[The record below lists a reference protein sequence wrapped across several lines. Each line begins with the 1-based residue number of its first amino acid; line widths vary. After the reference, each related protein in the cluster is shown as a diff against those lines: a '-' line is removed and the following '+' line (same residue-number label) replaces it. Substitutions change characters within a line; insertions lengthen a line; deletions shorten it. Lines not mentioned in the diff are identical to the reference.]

1 MSIPINER
9 GHAVND
15 FAQWMTSEK
24 ALSSDNRPLRLRLAY
39 PEGVNEDVLLPQRI
53 SGSEAI
59 CGSIEYR
66 ILCVATEAGLPLK
79 QFIAVPA
86 ELQIVTDR
94 GQLRRVCGIVAEAC
108 AGQSDGGLATYQLVL
123 RDALALMEKRINTRV
138 FRGKNELQ
146 IVQILLDEWRQ
157 GNSILAASLDY
168 VIDPALAARHL
179 PAREFIMQHNESDAA
194 FIRRLLRRRGIAWC
208 FQPGP
213 STAATAAKSIVHSLL
228 LFDDASRLPQNAAG
242 TVRYHRDDASEER
255 DTVTA
260 WSAVRRLQPG
270 KSERYSWDESHPH
283 SPQFM
288 HTQAQAMA
296 DQGVN
301 GNRLAAS
308 LDDYMLEMPHAGAS
322 NDDHRHLGQLAMA
335 RHDLE
340 SKCFQGEA
348 CVRDFCAGQWFSLE
362 GHADID
368 THPFAERSFVLTAV
382 SILASNNL
390 PKSLDERIERLF
402 AQSGWQPDASLAPAV
417 RRDDVLRYRNRF
429 TCVRRGIEI
438 VPGYDVRSDLPVVR
452 LQSAL
457 VVGPAGEEVHCD
469 VLGRVKVR
477 FGATRAQDH
486 AHAGGSGASDTER
499 DSAWVRVA
507 SSWAGN
513 GPGSGQ
519 QCGTLTLPRIGS
531 EVLIDF
537 LGGDPDQ
544 PIIIGQL
551 YNAVGAPP
559 ALSQRGV
566 LPGNRYLSGMR
577 SREVKGAR
585 GNQLCFDDTPSQISA
600 QLASDQAATQL
611 NLGYLA
617 EPRSDGAGQQRGDGF
632 ELRSD
637 ASGSLRTARSLLIS
651 AWKRI
656 DAQGKQLDSTEHL
669 ALMKEC
675 LELFSSL
682 GEFAAQHQALALDAA
697 GSKELSSDVAADKA
711 VISIT
716 APDGLAFSTPK
727 TIATHAGA
735 NIDMVTQQHLQLTA
749 AQRCNMNAGKGIS
762 LFAHKDGIAQI
773 AHFGKFL
780 LQSQHDALQADAA
793 KEIKL
798 TAGTR
803 FIAMAQ
809 DDITFMTAG
818 GAYLK
823 LAGGAVELG
832 GPGALT
838 VKTDGHHWNG
848 PGSMKAELPTFS
860 EGDLGRTPRLLR
872 PTDGLPVE
880 GAQVHIERE
889 GGSALTGTSGGDGRG
904 PTIMSDHLQKLK
916 TFFFVRRP

>member
-1 MSIPINER
+1 MK
-9 GHAVND
+9 D

-24 ALSSDNRPLRLRLAY
+24 TLSSDNRPLRLRLAY
-39 PEGVNEDVLLPQRI
+39 PEGINEDVLLPQRI

-59 CGSIEYR
+59 CGGIEYR
-66 ILCVATEAGLPLK
+66 ILCVATEVQLALK

-146 IVQILLDEWRQ
+146 VVQILVDEWRQ
-157 GNSILAASLDY
+157 GNSVLAASLDY
-168 VIDPALAARHL
+168 AIDPALVARNL
-179 PAREFIMQHNESDAA
+179 PVREFTMQHNESDAA

-208 FQPGP
+208 FQPGS
-213 STAATAAKSIVHSLL
+213 STASADAKFPVHTLF

-242 TVRYHRDDASEER
+242 TVRYHRDDATEER

-270 KSERYSWDESHPH
+270 KSERYSWDEGHPH

-288 HTQAQAMA
+288 RTQAVGMV
-296 DQGVN
+296 DQGGN

-308 LDDYMLEMPHAGAS
+308 LDDYIVEMPNAGAS
-322 NDDHRHLGQLAMA
+322 NDDQRYLGQLAMA

-362 GHADID
+362 GHAEID
-368 THPFAERSFVLTAV
+368 SHPAAERCFVLTAV
-382 SILASNNL
+382 SVLASNNL
-390 PKSLDERIERLF
+390 PKGLDARIERLF
-402 AQSGWQPDASLAPAV
+402 SQSGWPLDSGLAPPGMA
-417 RRDDVLRYRNRF
+417 DSSSALRYRSRF

-469 VLGRVKVR
+469 GLGRVKLR

-513 GPGSGQ
+513 GPGSNQ
-519 QCGTLTLPRIGS
+519 QCGTLTLPRIGT
-531 EVLIDF
+531 EVLVDF

-551 YNAVGAPP
+551 YNAVGVPP
-559 ALSQRGV
+559 GLSQRGG

-577 SREVKGAR
+577 SREIKGGR
-585 GNQLCFDDTPSQISA
+585 GNQLRFDDTPSQISA

-611 NLGYLA
+611 NLGYLV

-656 DAQGKQLDSTEHL
+656 DAQGKQLDSAEHL
-669 ALMKEC
+669 SLMKEC

-682 GEFAAQHQALALDAA
+682 GEFAAQHQALALDPA
-697 GSKELSSDVAADKA
+697 GSRALSSDIAADKA
-711 VISIT
+711 TISIT
-716 APDGLAFSTPK
+716 APDGVALSTPK
-727 TIATHAGA
+727 TVATHAGA
-735 NIDMVTQQHLQLTA
+735 NIDLVAQQHLQLTA
-749 AQRCNMNAGKGIS
+749 AQRCNVNAGKGIS
-762 LFAHKDGIAQI
+762 LFAHKDGIVQV

-793 KEIKL
+793 KEMKL

-803 FIAMAQ
+803 MIGVAQ
-809 DDITFMTAG
+809 DEITFMTAG

-823 LAGGAVELG
+823 LSGGAVELG

-848 PGSMKAELPTFS
+848 PGSMKGDLPIFG

-880 GAQVHIERE
+880 GVEVHVERE
-889 GGSALTGTSGGDGRG
+889 GGSPLTATSGGDGRG
-904 PTIMSDHLQKLK
+904 PKVLSDHLQKLK
-916 TFFFVRRP
+916 TFFFVRRS